1 MTLPTFDEVHQM
13 IVRSV
18 RYRIWDKDAWEDVY
32 QSVWCHLLA
41 KFHVTTDGCLAVTAT
56 NPKGYIYNVI
66 RNKIFDYCRNR
77 DALSSGCR
85 VSELGIAVEP
95 ELVTDWL
102 NVWQQF
108 NREEG
113 IILTRWMSNTLM
125 KGDMPHAKY
134 MSSLLAR
141 LETAI
146 LENSI

>member
-18 RYRIWDKDAWEDVY
+18 RYRVWDHDAWEDVY
-32 QSVWCHLLA
+32 QSVWCHLIA
-41 KFHVTTDGCLAVTAT
+41 KFQITSDGCLSITAT
-56 NPKGYIYNVI
+56 NPKGYVYNVI
-66 RNKIFDYCRNR
+66 RNKILDYCRNR
-77 DALSSGCR
+77 NSLSQGCR

-95 ELVTDWL
+95 ELLTDWL
-102 NVWQQF
+102 SVWQQF

-113 IILTRWMSNTLM
+113 IILSQWMSGTLLTEDIL
-125 KGDMPHAKY
+125 GAKK

-141 LETAI
+141 LENAI